1 MTSRVMGKLK
11 KYGLTIEK
19 INDTPEEDLFEL
31 IKEINFNRTKASRI
45 KVSTR
50 MIVEEFGG
58 KVPSTLKDLIKLKGV
73 G

>member
-1 MTSRVMGKLK
+1 MEKLK

-19 INDTPEEDLFEL
+19 INETSEEDLFEL

-45 KVSTR
+45 KESTQ

-58 KVPSTLKDLIKLKGV
+58 KVPSSLKDLVKLKGV